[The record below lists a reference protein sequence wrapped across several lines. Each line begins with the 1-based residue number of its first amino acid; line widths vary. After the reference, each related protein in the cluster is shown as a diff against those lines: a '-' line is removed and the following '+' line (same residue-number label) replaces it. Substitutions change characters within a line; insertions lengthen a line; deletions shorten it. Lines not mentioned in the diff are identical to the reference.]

1 MRAHRAA
8 IESHVGIIDRSG
20 GANVVAAK
28 LQRAGCHVT
37 RNTAACWVTRNSI
50 PRTYWQLF
58 ETLGLAT
65 YAELELAY
73 ERRRALRAET
83 RRLARGVEL

>member
-1 MRAHRAA
+1 M
-8 IESHVGIIDRSG
+8 
-20 GANVVAAK
+20 
-28 LQRAGCHVT
+28 T

-50 PRTYWQLF
+50 PRTYWRLF